1 MAVNDKIIFFQVCEV
16 HSEPRCHTEHDQE
29 CNQVYEK
36 VCKQVPIAVAEP
48 WVQPAPVYAEEWQGG
63 KGKGGKGKGGKG
75 ALKAGLLNLIAL
87 KLSLKGKGGGGG
99 GNYHKRSIEDL
110 DNINVYEA
118 ALNADLVRQRRDHNS
133 EEHSEVIDN
142 SDFLTLL
149 RFRIF
154 SM

>member
-1 MAVNDKIIFFQVCEV
+1 M
-16 HSEPRCHTEHDQE
+16 
-29 CNQVYEK
+29 YEK

-142 SDFLTLL
+142 SDFLILL